1 MQSEKFDLLK
11 GHGVGSACLRLL
23 CFALLER
30 SMHVA
35 TSWSRQTMGGEG
47 GSAGKDVLPL
57 AAFRLGCSA
66 SDVVV

>member
-1 MQSEKFDLLK
+1 MQREKFHLLK

-35 TSWSRQTMGGEG
+35 SWSRQTMGGEG
-47 GSAGKDVLPL
+47 GSPGKDVLPL
-57 AAFRLGCSA
+57 AAFRLRCSA